1 MSIRI
6 LILFICISSVS
17 NLFAQAPSTELSVE
31 KVAENTIEQKSVTP
45 TVSKPID
52 FNNIDFSE
60 PAPEKD
66 VFFPKYI
73 NHDLI
78 YNYQFRL
85 IDDKKIEELT
95 PITQLTVKITP
106 ITIPN
111 LKLKSILYQNE
122 NSWTVWLNGKKIT
135 YFNKDAIPDFS
146 IFSVS
151 KDAVQIVMFYP
162 NLKYFENYLKNKLP
176 PYKNTTPSEDLLTE
190 EEEKMQWDFSNE
202 NETILVNKT
211 EGIILVTL
219 ENSQQ
224 FESNNFTIKESFYPL
239 EEPNVIQPE
248 VTEKVV
254 EPVSKP
260 ITQTPAPSTTTLAN
274 PTTNEN
280 NAPAP
285 ITIPPAD
292 FSDTI
297 SPEEIPLQ

>member
-1 MSIRI
+1 MIIRI
-6 LILFICISSVS
+6 FILLVCFFGAH
-17 NLFAQAPSTELSVE
+17 NLFAQAPAIEAPVE
-31 KVAENTIEQKSVTP
+31 KKEGVTEQKLPST
-45 TVSKPID
+45 TSKPID

-95 PITQLTVKITP
+95 QLTVKITP

-135 YFNKDAIPDFS
+135 YFNKDTIPDFS

-151 KDAVQIVMFYP
+151 KDVVQIVMFYP
-162 NLKYFENYLKNKLP
+162 DLKYFENYLKNKLL
-176 PYKNTTPSEDLLTE
+176 PYKNTTPSQDFMSE

-219 ENSQQ
+219 ENSQE
-224 FESNNFTIKESFYPL
+224 FESNNFIIKESFYPL